1 VVRGEF
7 TPVDTEPGGRNRK
20 LPPEDG
26 GSSLYHVRHQPCP
39 TSTVSD
45 TIDKLVSLDKD
56 TATFK
61 LEVILSGLEYLNETT
76 IQFFNPL
83 WRAYLLKFLER
94 VVHEVDTGK
103 LSVSQNTYER
113 LESTLKRVRY
123 LRDAPYLPEFG
134 EMVKQY
140 VSEVPLIKVMFQ
152 RLLSNLNSEL
162 NDPNYVLDANAL
174 ELITMFALAGPM
186 SDEERNALLE
196 FVKKASSDTSP

>member
-1 VVRGEF
+1 MSDVV
-7 TPVDTEPGGRNRK
+7 
-20 LPPEDG
+20 
-26 GSSLYHVRHQPCP
+26 
-39 TSTVSD
+39 
-45 TIDKLVSLDKD
+45 DKLVSLDKD

-76 IQFFNPL
+76 IQFFSPL
-83 WRAYLLKFLER
+83 WRAYILKLLER

-113 LESTLKRVRY
+113 LESTLKRLRY
-123 LRDAPYLPEFG
+123 LRDAPYLSEVG

-140 VSEVPLIKVMFQ
+140 ISEVPLIKVMFQ
-152 RLLSNLNSEL
+152 RLLSNLNSQL

-196 FVKKASSDTSP
+196 FVKKASSNTSNPRRPEG

>member
-1 VVRGEF
+1 MFFGLPKNPCF
-7 TPVDTEPGGRNRK
+7 NTGGRHVT
-20 LPPEDG
+20 
-26 GSSLYHVRHQPCP
+26 SLCP
-39 TSTVSD
+39 SGTQTLLTVFMFIYTMSD
-45 TIDKLVSLDKD
+45 VVDKLVSLDKD

-76 IQFFNPL
+76 IQFFSPL
-83 WRAYLLKFLER
+83 WRAYILKLLER

-113 LESTLKRVRY
+113 LESTLKRLRY
-123 LRDAPYLPEFG
+123 LRDAPYLSEVG

-140 VSEVPLIKVMFQ
+140 ISEVPLIKVMFQ
-152 RLLSNLNSEL
+152 RLLSNLNSQL

-186 SDEERNALLE
+186 SDEEKNALLE
-196 FVKKASSDTSP
+196 FVKKASSNTSP